1 MTSNALLESLSKRM
15 ALAGS
20 LALIF
25 FIAVSFSIRKNDFN
39 KVTGVQNLEAT
50 YHALLTIKALKGS
63 PIENHWLL
71 PTVSLGQS
79 RDKNISWGATVPTKV
94 GDYVYTSFTPPGFL
108 APYIVFNAFS
118 IEASERNIAR
128 FNFILGSLVSLV
140 LYALL
145 IKVLEMSGYSRQIA
159 VAGAVLGT
167 TISIFS
173 KEVLQSHGLVY
184 WSHSLYQLI
193 LVTGLYLLFAY
204 LNADSDRNGNKY
216 AACLVAAV
224 FLAHGLNGLD
234 MSLV

>member
-1 MTSNALLESLSKRM
+1 MILSALLESLSKRI
-15 ALAGS
+15 ALAGA
-20 LALIF
+20 LAIILF
-25 FIAVSFSIRKNDFN
+25 LAVSFLIRTHDFN

-79 RDKNISWGATVPTKV
+79 RDKNISWGATVPTKS

-108 APYIVFNAFS
+108 APYIVFEAFK
-118 IEASERNIAR
+118 IEASEKNIAR
-128 FNFILGSLVSLV
+128 LNFILGSLVSIV

-145 IKVLEMSGYSRQIA
+145 INVLEKSGYSRQIA

-184 WSHSLYQLI
+184 WIHSY
-193 LVTGLYLLFAY
+193 
-204 LNADSDRNGNKY
+204 
-216 AACLVAAV
+216 
-224 FLAHGLNGLD
+224 
-234 MSLV
+234 